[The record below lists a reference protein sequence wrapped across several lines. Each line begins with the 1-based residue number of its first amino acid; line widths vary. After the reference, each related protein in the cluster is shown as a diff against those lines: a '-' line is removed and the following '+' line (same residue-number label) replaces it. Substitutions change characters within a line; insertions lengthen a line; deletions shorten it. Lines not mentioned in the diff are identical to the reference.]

1 MRLLCTKQTLRFVPA
16 GGGEGVTV
24 SPKSGIQEVPDWL
37 RDTDTFKVAAPAGVI
52 VDLDNLRAPTPAAEV
67 AEPAVVATP
76 AEDKLPGLTGKVG
89 GKAKAA

>member
-24 SPKSGIQEVPDWL
+24 SPKPGIQEVPDWL
-37 RDTDTFKVAAPAGVI
+37 RDTDTFKAAAPAGVI
-52 VDLDNLRAPTPAAEV
+52 VDLDNLGASKPAAEV
-67 AEPAVVATP
+67 VAPAIAPVP

-89 GKAKAA
+89 GKARAA